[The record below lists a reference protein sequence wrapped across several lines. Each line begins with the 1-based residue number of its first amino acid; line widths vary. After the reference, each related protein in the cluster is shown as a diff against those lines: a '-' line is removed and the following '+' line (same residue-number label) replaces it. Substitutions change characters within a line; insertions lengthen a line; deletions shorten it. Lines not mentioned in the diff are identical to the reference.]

1 MPVRIARGRCWSGPG
16 AGRQKVAM
24 CFKIGLIVFY
34 VYQIVMNPRRDRAGR
49 GLARAAILGACMA
62 LCSLGAAAEG
72 RLERI
77 RGSGQV
83 QVCIWP
89 DYYGISYRDPRTQA
103 LSGIDIDLAQALGR
117 ELGVA
122 VQFVD
127 SSFARLVP
135 DLQEGRCDVAMFAI
149 GITPQRQQ
157 SVRFTQPYLASDVL
171 AITTRSNRKIRSWD
185 DIDQPGV
192 VVAVAKGMLQ
202 EPLMRERLKHA
213 LLITPD
219 TPHAREQEVQ
229 AGRADVFMTDFPYT
243 RRMLETTDWAR
254 LVAPTAVWHV
264 TPYAWAVQP
273 GDDAWHARLEQF
285 LRDIKRDGRLLAA
298 ARKHKLDPIVVLD

>member
-1 MPVRIARGRCWSGPG
+1 MRLRGVWAACVGLLACVG
-16 AGRQKVAM
+16 AGQA
-24 CFKIGLIVFY
+24 LAA
-34 VYQIVMNPRRDRAGR
+34 DR
-49 GLARAAILGACMA
+49 LARIQA
-62 LCSLGAAAEG
+62 
-72 RLERI
+72 
-77 RGSGQV
+77 SGQV

-89 DYYGISYRDPRTQA
+89 DYYGISLRDPRTQQLA
-103 LSGIDIDLAQALGR
+103 GIDIDLAHELAH

-127 SSFARLVP
+127 SSFARLVT
-135 DLQEGRCDVAMFAI
+135 DVQAERCDVAMFAI

-157 SVRFTQPYLASDVL
+157 VLRFTRPYLASDVV

-185 DIDQPGV
+185 DIDQPGI
-192 VVAVAKGMLQ
+192 VVAVAKGTLH

-213 LLITPD
+213 RLITPD

-229 AGRADVFMTDFPYT
+229 AGRADVFMADFPYT
-243 RRMLETTDWAR
+243 HRMLETTDWAR

-273 GDDAWHARLEQF
+273 GDDAWHTRLGQF